1 VGDRTITH
9 LMGATEGSGVMLL
22 MHIINDFGAKFEYLY
37 GSTYT
42 RLFTSFLP
50 ATLVPHRP
58 PDFTTMAAQ
67 LYEPGGTTSLGS
79 TALGEAY
86 ANFGFAGILVL
97 PLLTGLAAGCD
108 SRMARRGG
116 RDGLI
121 SAVSF
126 VMFVAF
132 VRFPFA
138 ENTLTWIAA
147 LLAIRALK
155 LENGIGLPTESIR
168 HPTTFGGTATAP
180 GSPEHADA

>member
-1 VGDRTITH
+1 
-9 LMGATEGSGVMLL
+9 
-22 MHIINDFGAKFEYLY
+22 MHMINDFGGKFDYLY

-50 ATLVPHRP
+50 ATLAPYRP

-67 LYEPGGTTSLGS
+67 LYEPGGATSLGS

-108 SRMARRGG
+108 HRMARRDGG
-116 RDGLI
+116 DSLI

-126 VMFVAF
+126 VMFIAF

-138 ENTLTWIAA
+138 ENTLTWVAA
-147 LLAIRALK
+147 LLAIRAFK
-155 LENGIGLPTESIR
+155 LENGFGLPAESIR
-168 HPTTFGGTATAP
+168 RPTTFGRSATAP